1 MNNICDISLIV
12 PMYNE
17 HEVIDIFFDKIKQVL
32 AKIQNYSYEIICIND
47 GSKDNTLDIL
57 KTYAEKDKRIKI
69 ISFSRNF
76 YKEQALF
83 AGLEHSTGKA
93 VIPMDVDL
101 QDPPELILEFVKK
114 WEEGYDVV
122 YGMRAD
128 RRDDGFL
135 KKISALAFYKLY
147 NLIAERPVP
156 YNTGDYR
163 LMSRRV
169 VEAVKQIKEKKLFMK
184 GVFNWVGFKSC
195 GIPYKRPER
204 AAGTTKWN
212 YWKLWNFAL
221 DGITSSTT
229 LPLRVWTYVGGLI
242 AIFSFIAASYVIIK
256 TLMFGDPVRG
266 FPTLAVMIL
275 FFGGIQLIALG
286 IIGEYIGRIMAEV
299 KNRPLY
305 IIEEK
310 VNFDE

>member
-1 MNNICDISLIV
+1 MSNIPDISLIV

-17 HEVIDIFFDKIKQVL
+17 HEVIDIFFKEIKKIL
-32 AKIQNYSYEIICIND
+32 AKIPQYSYEIICVND

-57 KTYAEKDKRIKI
+57 KNYAQKDKRIKI

-83 AGLEHSTGKA
+83 AGLEYSKGRA
-93 VIPMDVDL
+93 VIPMDADL
-101 QDPPELILEFVKK
+101 QDPPELILEFIKK

-128 RRDDGFL
+128 RSDDGFF
-135 KKISALAFYKLY
+135 KRISALAFYKMY
-147 NLIAERPVP
+147 NLIADRPVP

-163 LMSRRV
+163 LMSRKV

-184 GVFNWVGFKSC
+184 GVFNWVGFKSY
-195 GIPYKRPER
+195 GVSYKRPQR

-221 DGITSSTT
+221 DGITASSTF
-229 LPLRVWTYVGGLI
+229 PLRVWTYLGGLI
-242 AIFSFIAASYVIIK
+242 AFTSFVYAAYIILK
-256 TLMFGDPVRG
+256 TLLFGDPVRG
-266 FPTLAVMIL
+266 YPTLAVMIL

-286 IIGEYIGRIMAEV
+286 VIGEYIGRIMTEV

-305 IIEEK
+305 I
-310 VNFDE
+310 VDETINLDK

>member
-1 MNNICDISLIV
+1 MNKTPDISLIV

-17 HEVIDIFFDKIKQVL
+17 QEVIDIFFQEIERVL
-32 AKIQNYSYEIICIND
+32 AKLSKYSYEIICVND
-47 GSKDNTLDIL
+47 GSNDKTLDIL
-57 KTYAEKDKRIKI
+57 KNYAAKDKNIKI

-83 AGLEHSTGKA
+83 AGLEYSQGKA

-101 QDPPELILEFVKK
+101 QDPPELILDFIKK
-114 WEEGYDVV
+114 WEEGYEVV

-128 RRDDGFL
+128 RSDDGFV
-135 KKISALAFYKLY
+135 KKISALAFYKFY
-147 NLIAERPVP
+147 NLISERPVP

-163 LMSRRV
+163 LMSRKV

-195 GIPYKRPER
+195 GVSYKRPER

-229 LPLRVWTYVGGLI
+229 LPLRIWTYVGSMI
-242 AIFSFIAASYVIIK
+242 AAFSFLASAYIIIK
-256 TLMFGDPVRG
+256 TIIFGDQVRG

-286 IIGEYIGRIMAEV
+286 VIGEYIGRIMAEV